1 MWFRLLIKTDF
12 PDSTKSKLW
21 SARANMGSHLPPRC
35 RQNEFNEPL
44 RESSLTWY
52 NLNFRSKMIRCR
64 SIRDSRSLRTRISTL
79 KSYLFQLF
87 RTAKQKLV
95 IKEKLKKE
103 GDASGKQG
111 ISKRTQKIS
120 LHKALSF
127 FSFKNILRFMPEVI
141 SWYKL

>member
-87 RTAKQKLV
+87 RTAKAKACYQGETQEERRCFRKAGNIKTHAENFVAQSPFILLV
-95 IKEKLKKE
+95 
-103 GDASGKQG
+103 
-111 ISKRTQKIS
+111 
-120 LHKALSF
+120 
-127 FSFKNILRFMPEVI
+127 
-141 SWYKL
+141 